1 MRVRA
6 SAVIAALLLACPPA
20 ALAGEAEDDWGGFE
34 EDEEFEVE
42 IDREGPAVSERWWD
56 IDGSFG
62 ISTSINYFEHEFVN
76 PTDDPP
82 ARTNWLG
89 LSRLRARLNLEF
101 DFELPRDLEL
111 PRGFVLLRDWKL
123 RLAPHFWY
131 DFTYLIRGTSNYT
144 REVLG
149 DYEWEADVQDAYLE
163 GPLLDD
169 LDLKI
174 GRQVV
179 NWGRS
184 DTLRVLDVLNP
195 LDNREPGRADIED
208 LRRAVTMVKLDW
220 HLGRSWR
227 ITGIAI
233 PEMRFD
239 DLPSFGTD
247 FSAFEVGGLDEF
259 LPPGIPPELIPPELL
274 ESTLIP
280 FLLPDRTEPHHFGDT
295 EWGAAVSG
303 IFEGWDISFHFAGV
317 HEDIPRY
324 APGDGAYIVEQVD
337 EGLKQVYDRILLV
350 GAGGN
355 YTFGSWLFK
364 AEAAWLYGFEYAF
377 IDLVMV
383 DGIPFPLPRLDTTD
397 EKSRLDVMGGVE
409 YYGFSETTFALEVV
423 NRHIFDYEQPML
435 SVPSYVRENS
445 VEYAVRYTA
454 DWFNARLSTTLL
466 GIIFGWR
473 GQDGAVV
480 RAEGSYTFRDGL
492 VGTLG
497 ILIYEDGDLPPLS
510 LWGNNDRVFI
520 DLKYSF

>member
-1 MRVRA
+1 M
-6 SAVIAALLLACPPA
+6 C
-20 ALAGEAEDDWGGFE
+20 ALARGLIAVLFLAGAAGAAEDDWGGFE
-34 EDEEFEVE
+34 EDEDFEVE
-42 IDREGPAVSERWWD
+42 IDHAKPEATERWWD

-62 ISTSINYFEHEFVN
+62 VSTSINYFEHEFVN

-89 LSRLRARLNLEF
+89 LSRLRARLNLQF
-101 DFELPRDLEL
+101 DFELPRDWE
-111 PRGFVLLRDWKL
+111 L

-131 DFTYLIRGTSNYT
+131 DFTYLIRGPSNYT

-149 DYEWEADVQDAYLE
+149 EYEWEADVQDAYLE
-163 GPLLDD
+163 GPLLEN

-208 LRRAVTMVKLDW
+208 LRRAVSMVKLDW
-220 HLGRSWR
+220 HIGRRWR

-239 DLPSFGTD
+239 DLPAFGSD

-259 LPPGIPPELIPPELL
+259 LPPGIPPELIPPGLL

-280 FLLPDRTEPHHFGDT
+280 FLLPNAIEPHHFGDT

-317 HEDIPRY
+317 HEDIPRFE
-324 APGDGAYIVEQVD
+324 PSDGAYLLEQDVV
-337 EGLKQVYDRILLV
+337 QVYDRILMAGV
-350 GAGGN
+350 GGN

-364 AEAAWLYGFEYAF
+364 AEAAWLHGFEYAF
-377 IDLVMV
+377 MDLVMV
-383 DGIPFPLPRLDTTD
+383 DGIPFPVPRLDTTD
-397 EKSRLDVMGGVE
+397 EKSRLDVMGGIE
-409 YYGFSETTFALEVV
+409 YYGFDETTLALEIV
-423 NRHIFDYEQPML
+423 NRHIFDYEKAML
-435 SVPSYVRENS
+435 GVPSFVRENS
-445 VEYAVRYTA
+445 VEYAFRYTT
-454 DWFNARLSTTLL
+454 DWMNARLSTTLL
-466 GIIFGWR
+466 AMVFGYKA
-473 GQDGAVV
+473 QDGAVV

-497 ILIYEDGDLPPLS
+497 LLIYADGELPPLD

-520 DLKYSF
+520 DIKYSF